1 MKSRVIE
8 GPRRFRGE
16 LRVPGDK
23 SITHRAVLLG
33 AVARGE
39 TVIHRP
45 LTGLDCRA
53 TASAVELLGARVK
66 RIATKNEATWR
77 IAGVGPG
84 TLTEPSNVL
93 DCGNS
98 GTSIRLLAGLLAGQ
112 PITAFLT
119 GDESIRRRP
128 MARVLAP
135 LAAMGAV
142 VIGSAKDTRAPFAIR
157 GGGVKAMA
165 HTLPVA
171 SAQVKSAILLA
182 GLRADG
188 ITSVTE
194 PAASRDHTERM
205 LLHFGAALSA
215 SARSVSLKGPAALD
229 AREVAVPAD
238 ISSAAFFLVG
248 AAGAKSSSLKLDG
261 VGVNPTR
268 TGVLDALARMG
279 AKISRE
285 GESEAGGEPTASL
298 VVSGGASLTGT
309 EIGGAEIP
317 LLVDEIPIL
326 ALAAA
331 RASGETRITGAKELR
346 VKESDRIATTA
357 ALLRAF
363 GATCEELEDGLVV
376 TGGAEWKPATVAS
389 KGDHRIAMTAA
400 IAACWARG
408 ESTIEDVA
416 CVETSFPGFFED
428 LERVTEAV

>member
-1 MKSRVIE
+1 MKSRTIT
-8 GPRRFRGE
+8 GPRRFKGE

-33 AVARGE
+33 SVARGE

-53 TASAVELLGARVK
+53 TASAVEMLGAKVK
-66 RIATKNEATWR
+66 RGPTAWR
-77 IAGVGPG
+77 VTGVGPG
-84 TLTEPSNVL
+84 VFAEPADVI

-98 GTSIRLLAGLLAGQ
+98 GTSIRLLAGLLAGH

-128 MARVLAP
+128 MARVLGP

-142 VIGSAKDTRAPFAIR
+142 VLGSAKDTRAPFGIR

-165 HTLPVA
+165 HTLPIA

-182 GLRADG
+182 GLRAEG
-188 ITSVTE
+188 VTSVAE
-194 PAASRDHTERM
+194 PATSRDHTERM
-205 LLHFGAALSA
+205 LLHFGAALTA
-215 SARSVSLKGPAALD
+215 GKLKGPAALD
-229 AREVAVPAD
+229 AREVAVPGD
-238 ISSAAFFLVG
+238 VSSAAFFLVG
-248 AAGAKSSSLKLDG
+248 ASGAPGSSLLLAE

-268 TGVLDALARMG
+268 TGALDALGRMG
-279 AKISRE
+279 ARIKRE
-285 GESEAGGEPTASL
+285 NEREAGGEPVADL
-298 VVSGGASLTGT
+298 VVTGTDALRST
-309 EIGGAEIP
+309 EIGGQEIP
-317 LLVDEIPIL
+317 LLVDEIPVL

-331 RASGETRITGAKELR
+331 RASGTTRITGAKELR

-357 ALLRAF
+357 KLLRAF
-363 GATCEELEDGLVV
+363 GATCDELEDGLVV
-376 TGGAEWKPATVAS
+376 GGGARLVAAKIAS
-389 KGDHRIAMTAA
+389 QGDHRIAMTGA

-416 CVETSFPGFFED
+416 CVETSFPGFFEE
-428 LERVTEAV
+428 LERVTEPVA